1 MRIPARI
8 KIGLLALG
16 AAAFLAVLLL
26 VVFPTAVANSPGARR
41 LLERRLEA
49 ETQARVSFDTLRVRL
64 IPRPCATLGE
74 LRLSRPQ
81 GPTLEAP
88 QLEFCLDLFALL
100 RGRIALAAIALEAPL
115 IRAALPAGGGPSPG
129 WPEVSAFPR
138 LAEGIARSLPAARI
152 VLRGGRLLLEE
163 SGGRVFLFRDL
174 AFTLQRG
181 GEELSWSA
189 TGAAEGI
196 GSFSFSGRS
205 EGKAGPAKAQLLARD
220 VQPARLQETFLPG
233 GPLRIAAGAIE
244 TLQAEA
250 VFRDAGASSITLAV
264 EGADLLLE
272 AAGRSTP
279 LAIERLEAQI
289 EQEGPRR
296 LLSVPA
302 LSFRNPKAALTLE
315 AVVDER
321 LTPRIQVAIAGRADV
336 EGARAAAL
344 ALLGGFE
351 DVRLIFEVLRAGN
364 APEVEVRLAGDTW
377 SDLDRLK
384 TLWLRGRLEEGRIRL
399 PWVDLDLEAVNG
411 EARIE
416 RGILHGRALSA
427 RTLGATGTEGS
438 LDVGL
443 SAADPLLNLDIAVEA
458 ELSPLPGLLAR
469 LVRIPAFR
477 EQMALVRDFSG
488 TAQGR
493 LKLSGTHE
501 DVAVSVSAR
510 ELDLRGR
517 YLPLPGPIALRGG
530 SFDLE
535 GRQLRIAGVEA
546 ELGDSRFRGLGFDC
560 LAGDGG
566 EIRLEAAAE
575 EAEIDLAQAGAFF
588 SRRFPAGGLAVER
601 GRLSLRRVRFAGKP
615 REAATWRLSAAGDL
629 RGLSLEADFLPG
641 PLKVDQ
647 AGIEFGGAG
656 LAFRSP
662 GIELSRSR
670 VSSLEGAFRW
680 AKDSGVDIQAAR
692 LQIDARDLLALI
704 AAAATPAAAWL
715 HPQEASGTL
724 RVRDLDARIPLPGR
738 QAEGP
743 FLRASIEDAAI
754 EGAFPGGRFALRA
767 AEAVLAGESFSLAG
781 ESLSFGGATARD
793 AVLAFDPERRFRL
806 ATPEARI
813 EAVEFFPFLRLFPQ
827 VGREISEIENAGGVL
842 RLSDVDIDLP
852 LDGSGA
858 ARLAFEA
865 APEEFFLAGP
875 FLGAPLRLAGGRLQA
890 GMRDGPGG
898 GVRLTL
904 AGVEAGLGVNSARVD
919 GTIES
924 GGKEL
929 RLALDLA
936 LPVLD
941 VARLAED
948 LEPLARR
955 RGAGRPEPTGRIR
968 LAVERAL
975 IDGIEIAPLR
985 LSLEPGGGG
994 GVAWI
999 ERGALC
1005 GMLFMGRVGF
1015 AGSAIDGYLVPVVDA
1030 RPLEETVPCLTSE
1043 ASFVSGNFN
1052 LDGALEAQGT
1062 IAELLRSAK
1071 GSFRFVA
1078 EDGTIRKSPF
1088 FARLFTVLNLTEIY
1102 RGSLPDFESRG
1113 FDYRRSTAELELAGG
1128 KLSVRD
1134 WTIDGPTLWMG
1145 GRGEIDLL
1153 RRNLD
1158 FTLMVSP
1165 FKTIDRIVNRIPGLG
1180 WILGGRLVAVPIKA
1194 TGDLK
1199 DPKIVPLSPEAVGT
1213 SLLEMLKRTILL
1225 PVRIIQPL
1233 IPGMEEIESGT
1244 ITR

>member
-16 AAAFLAVLLL
+16 VAAFLAVLLL

-41 LLERRLEA
+41 FLEKRLDA
-49 ETQARVSFDTLRVRL
+49 ETGARVSFDTLRVRL
-64 IPRPCATLGE
+64 IPGLCATLEE

-88 QLEFCLDLFALL
+88 RLEFCLDPFALL
-100 RGRIALAAIALEAPL
+100 RGRIALAAIALEAPV
-115 IRAALPAGGGPSPG
+115 IRAALPTEGSPSAG
-129 WPEVSAFPR
+129 WPEASAFPR
-138 LAEGIARSLPAARI
+138 LAAGIARSLPAARI
-152 VLRGGRLLLEE
+152 DLRGGRLLLEE
-163 SGGRVFLFRDL
+163 GGGRVFLFRDL
-174 AFTLQRG
+174 ALTIERD

-189 TGAAEGI
+189 SGAAEGI
-196 GSFSFSGRS
+196 DFFSFSGRLES
-205 EGKAGPAKAQLLARD
+205 EAGPIRAQLLTRG
-220 VQPARLQETFLPG
+220 VNPARLQEIFRPG
-233 GPLRIAAGAIE
+233 GPLLIAAGAIE

-250 VFRDAGASSITLAV
+250 VFRAADASSITLAV
-264 EGADLLLE
+264 EAADLRLE
-272 AAGRSTP
+272 TAGRATH
-279 LAIERLEAQI
+279 LAIERLEARI

-302 LSFRNPKAALTLE
+302 LSFRRPTAALTLE
-315 AVVDER
+315 AVVDQR
-321 LTPRIQVAIAGRADV
+321 LTPHIQVAIAGRAEV

-344 ALLGGFE
+344 ALLGDFE

-384 TLWLRGRLEEGRIRL
+384 TLWIRGRLEGGRIRL

-416 RGILHGRALSA
+416 HGILHGRKLSA
-427 RTLGATGTEGS
+427 RTLGANGTEGR

-443 SAADPLLNLDIAVEA
+443 SAADPLLDLDIAVEA
-458 ELSPLPGLLAR
+458 ELSPLPELLAR

-488 TAQGR
+488 TARGR
-493 LKLSGTHE
+493 LKVSGTHE
-501 DVAVSVSAR
+501 DVEVSVSAR

-517 YLPLPGPIALRGG
+517 YLPLPEPIALRGG
-530 SFDLE
+530 SFDLA
-535 GRQLRIAGVEA
+535 GKQLRVAGVAA
-546 ELGDSRFRGLGFDC
+546 EVGASRFRGLGFEG
-560 LAGDGG
+560 LVGAEGD
-566 EIRLEAAAE
+566 IRLEAAAD
-575 EAEIDLAQAGAFF
+575 EAEIDLPQAGALF
-588 SRRFPAGGLAVER
+588 SRLLPAGGLSVER
-601 GRLSLRRVRFAGKP
+601 GRLSLRQLRFAGEP
-615 REAATWRLSAAGDL
+615 HRPATWRLSAAGDL
-629 RGLSLEADFLPG
+629 RGLALEADVLPG
-641 PLKVDQ
+641 PLKVEQ
-647 AGIEFGGAG
+647 AGIELRGAA

-680 AKDSGVDIQAAR
+680 AKDSGVDVKAAR
-692 LQIDARDLLALI
+692 LHVEARDLLWLI
-704 AAAATPAAAWL
+704 ATAAPAAAWL
-715 HPQEASGTL
+715 HPQDATGTL
-724 RVRDLDARIPLPGR
+724 QARDLEARIPFTRPE
-738 QAEGP
+738 AESF
-743 FLRASIEDAAI
+743 FLRTSIEEAAI
-754 EGAFPGGRFALRA
+754 EGTFPSGRFALRA
-767 AEAVLAGESFSLAG
+767 AEAVLAGERFSLSG
-781 ESLSFGGATARD
+781 KSLSFGGTTARD
-793 AVLAFDPERRFRL
+793 AVLAFDPGGRFRFV
-806 ATPEARI
+806 TPEGRI
-813 EAVEFFPFLRLFPQ
+813 EAAEFLALLRLLPQ
-827 VGREISEIENAGGVL
+827 GRAELSDIGSAGGAL
-842 RLSDVDIDLP
+842 RLSDVEIDLP
-852 LDGSGA
+852 LSGSGV

-865 APEEFFLAGP
+865 APEDFFLAGP
-875 FLGAPLRLAGGRLQA
+875 FLGAPLRLAGGKLQA
-890 GMRDGPGG
+890 DNRQEPPG
-898 GVRLTL
+898 GVRLAL
-904 AGVEAGLGVNSARVD
+904 AGLEAGLGINSARVD

-936 LPVLD
+936 ASELD
-941 VARLAED
+941 VPRLIED

-955 RGAGRPEPTGRIR
+955 RGSGRPEPTGRIR

-975 IDGIEIAPLR
+975 IEGIEIAPLR
-985 LSLEPGGGG
+985 LSLEPGGGE

-1015 AGSAIDGYLVPVVDA
+1015 AGGAIDGYLVPVVDA
-1030 RPLEETVPCLTSE
+1030 RPLEETIPCLTSE

-1052 LDGALEAQGT
+1052 LDGALEARGK
-1062 IAELLRSAK
+1062 IEELLRSAK

-1078 EDGTIRKSPF
+1078 EDGTIRKSLF

-1128 KLSVRD
+1128 KLSVRE

-1158 FTLMVSP
+1158 FTVMVSP

-1180 WILGGRLVAVPIKA
+1180 WILGGRLVAVPMKA

-1225 PVRIIQPL
+1225 PVRIIQPF

-1244 ITR
+1244 IAR